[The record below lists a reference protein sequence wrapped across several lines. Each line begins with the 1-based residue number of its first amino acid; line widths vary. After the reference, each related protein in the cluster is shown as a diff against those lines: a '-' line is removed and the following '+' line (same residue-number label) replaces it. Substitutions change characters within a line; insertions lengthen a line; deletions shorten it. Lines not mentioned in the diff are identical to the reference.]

1 MQKIMIVE
9 DEQKLARYLELEL
22 THEGYET
29 RTAHDGRAAVALYD
43 EWPSDLIILD
53 LMLPELS
60 GIEVCRR
67 IRQKNGVPIIILT
80 AKDDVSDK
88 VMGLDMGADDYVT
101 KPFAIE
107 ELLARIRVALKH
119 GGHSAAAD
127 ADEICQGKLVVNTRN
142 RHVAFDGQEVALTKT
157 EFDMLAYM
165 AAHPDKVLSRDE
177 LLSEVWGYSYA
188 GDTNIVDV
196 YVRYLRQKAQYR
208 HSPGAVNYR
217 RTVRQAQQQQKT
229 ASYHHKCAVCGRTDT
244 DYPDLQFRY
253 CSKCAGYHCFC
264 QDHIFS
270 HVHFTEE

>member
-88 VMGLDMGADDYVT
+88 VMGLDMGADDYMT

-107 ELLARIRVALKH
+107 ELLARIRVGLKKRRAS
-119 GGHSAAAD
+119 SA
-127 ADEICQGKLVVNTRN
+127 EPSSTVLVAGPLRLDPASYAVSWNG
-142 RHVAFDGQEVALTKT
+142 APISLTKK
-157 EFDMLAYM
+157 EFDLLRYLM
-165 AAHPDKVLSRDE
+165 AHKGQAVTRDT
-177 LLSEVWGYSYA
+177 LLSDVWGYDYV
-188 GDTNIVDV
+188 GDTNVVDV
-196 YVRYLRQKAQYR
+196 YVRYLRHKIDEPFQVKTIHTIR
-208 HSPGAVNYR
+208 AVGYMF
-217 RTVRQAQQQQKT
+217 
-229 ASYHHKCAVCGRTDT
+229 SY
-244 DYPDLQFRY
+244 
-253 CSKCAGYHCFC
+253 
-264 QDHIFS
+264 
-270 HVHFTEE
+270 E

>member
-88 VMGLDMGADDYVT
+88 VMGLDMGADDYMT

-107 ELLARIRVALKH
+107 ELLARIRVALK
-119 GGHSAAAD
+119 
-127 ADEICQGKLVVNTRN
+127 
-142 RHVAFDGQEVALTKT
+142 RHVPAGKETEQDARILTAGPLRLNRDSREVSFDGREITLTKK
-157 EFDMLAYM
+157 EFDLLEYLMSHVNVAI
-165 AAHPDKVLSRDE
+165 SRDQ
-177 LLSEVWGYSYA
+177 LLNEVWGYSYA
-188 GDTNIVDV
+188 GDTNVVDV
-196 YVRYLRQKAQYR
+196 YVRYLRGKLDDPFQIKFIHTIR
-208 HSPGAVNYR
+208 GV
-217 RTVRQAQQQQKT
+217 
-229 ASYHHKCAVCGRTDT
+229 
-244 DYPDLQFRY
+244 
-253 CSKCAGYHCFC
+253 GYLFKY
-264 QDHIFS
+264 
-270 HVHFTEE
+270 EG